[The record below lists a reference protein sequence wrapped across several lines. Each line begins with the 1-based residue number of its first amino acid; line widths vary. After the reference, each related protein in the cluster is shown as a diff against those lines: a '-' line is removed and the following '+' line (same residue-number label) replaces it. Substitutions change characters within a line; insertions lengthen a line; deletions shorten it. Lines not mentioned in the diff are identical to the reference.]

1 MAIGYLARPLP
12 RGFNLLPKTWNPKP
26 KTVFMS
32 GLNLPYIMEAALMA
46 VVLLFSVIVHEV
58 AHGYVA
64 LLNGDPTAKMLGR
77 ITLNPV
83 PHIDPIGTILLP
95 LLLLLSHAGILFG
108 WARPVPVNP
117 LNYRNYR
124 WGEITVSAA
133 GALSN
138 LALAVGFAL
147 LLRLGVGNQ
156 GLMKLAFFGV
166 SINIFLALF
175 NLIPIPPLD
184 GSHILSILLPREWA
198 RLYHYLDPVGFVLI
212 LLLFY
217 TGFLSAVIMPFYR
230 AIALF
235 LLG

>member
-1 MAIGYLARPLP
+1 MPG
-12 RGFNLLPKTWNPKP
+12 
-26 KTVFMS
+26 M
-32 GLNLPYIMEAALMA
+32 NLPYLLEAALMA

-64 LLNGDPTAKMLGR
+64 LLNGDPTARMLGR

-95 LLLLLSHAGILFG
+95 LLLLMTHAGILFG

-117 LNYRNYR
+117 LNYRHYR

-138 LALAVGFAL
+138 LALAVIFAA
-147 LLRLGVGNQ
+147 LLRLGFNNV
-156 GLMKLAFFGV
+156 GLMKLAYFGV

-184 GSHILSILLPREWA
+184 GSHILAILLPRDLA
-198 RLYHYLDPVGFVLI
+198 RLYSYLQPVGFILI
-212 LLLFY
+212 LILFY
-217 TGFLSAVIMPFYR
+217 TGVLWAIIMPFYR
-230 AIALF
+230 AIALW
-235 LLG
+235 LLGG